1 MTSGMRPAT
10 WGIKDVLRMH
20 HEEKLGPR
28 QIGEKLNVSSR
39 RVHEC
44 IARTHAAGVTWPVPP
59 HWGENELR
67 QALSIP
73 KKEVPSERPLPDFAA
88 MHAILQ
94 RDRSVTM
101 QELYAIYRQQ
111 HPHGYC
117 YSRFCNSYKSWKYQH
132 ATAGIAGT
140 VLQAVAS
147 LA

>member
-1 MTSGMRPAT
+1 MRSAT

-39 RVHEC
+39 LVHEC
-44 IARTHAAGVTWPVPP
+44 IARAHAAGVSWPIPP
-59 HWGENELR
+59 HWGEDELR
-67 QALSIP
+67 RTLSIP

-94 RDRSVTM
+94 ADRSVTM
-101 QELYAIYRQQ
+101 QDLYSIYRQQ
-111 HPHGYC
+111 NPHGYC
-117 YSRFCNSYKSWKYQH
+117 YSRFCNSYKAWKYDN
-132 ATAGIAGT
+132 AASAIGGA
-140 VLQAVAS
+140 VLLSVAS